1 MEEKVLIQYRFSDD
15 PAYQKS
21 KKVMSVVAVALI
33 IGGFLYGLWI
43 GSMSEELVMAGMML
57 GAMMA
62 VCGVAIFVLMKY
74 QGKMSITVTPSRV
87 FGRTMYSEVSLPMDS
102 ITMTNKNGM
111 KNLRIESPSEN
122 FMFSFGN
129 KQIRNDVYDVINQQI
144 AQRNNNKG
152 NVTVVN
158 NASNADELKKYKD
171 LLDSGVITQEEFDA
185 KKKQLLGL

>member
-1 MEEKVLIQYRFSDD
+1 
-15 PAYQKS
+15 
-21 KKVMSVVAVALI
+21 
-33 IGGFLYGLWI
+33 
-43 GSMSEELVMAGMML
+43 MAGYMMGGL
-57 GAMMA
+57 I
-62 VCGVAIFVLMKY
+62 VLCGIAIFALMKY

-87 FGRTMYSEVSLPMDS
+87 YGRTLFSEVSLPMDS

-122 FMFSFGN
+122 FVFSFTG
-129 KQIRNDVYDVINQQI
+129 KQARNDVYDVINQQI

-158 NASNADELKKYKD
+158 SASNADELKKYKD
-171 LLDSGVITQEEFDA
+171 LLDAGIITQEEFDA

>member
-1 MEEKVLIQYRFSDD
+1 MEEKILIQYRFSDD

-21 KKVMSVVAVALI
+21 KKVMSISGVFAIVLGI
-33 IGGFLYGLWI
+33 LYAAMMS
-43 GSMSEELVMAGMML
+43 GSEGYAMAGYMMGGL
-57 GAMMA
+57 I
-62 VCGVAIFVLMKY
+62 VLCGIAIFALMKY

-87 FGRTMYSEVSLPMDS
+87 YGRTLFSEVSLPMDS

-122 FMFSFGN
+122 FVFSFTG
-129 KQIRNDVYDVINQQI
+129 KQARNDVYDVINQQI

-158 NASNADELKKYKD
+158 SASNADELKKYKD
-171 LLDSGVITQEEFDA
+171 LLDAGIITQEEFDA